1 MYLAD
6 MYCYGKDPDAVGV
19 TGISGCMGV
28 FVSSGATLYGIHIPE
43 NNPDKCARGGKAFT
57 DFIKLDA
64 GNGFDGEKAVMI
76 TVANFTQ
83 RSTAADESYEICRQL
98 GMRRF
103 TLFRPEKHIA
113 VSTGK
118 NPESIWVV
126 WQRVKGAEMELRYRP
141 DANILPKKGEGTARS
156 GDYGAYGEDA
166 RYTVSTEGWY
176 AAKPPNAHGMR
187 HHLCS

>member
-6 MYCYGKDPDAVGV
+6 MFCFGKDPDAVGV

-28 FVSSGATLYGIHIPE
+28 FVSAGTMLYAVHIPE
-43 NNPDKCARGGKAFT
+43 SLPAKSARGGTAFA
-57 DFIKLDA
+57 DFVLREA
-64 GNGFDGEKAVMI
+64 GTGFDGEKATMI
-76 TVANFTQ
+76 TVANYTQ
-83 RSTAADESYEICRQL
+83 RSTAADESYEIARQL

-113 VSTGK
+113 IGLGK

-126 WQRVKGAEMELRYRP
+126 WQRGSDGLELRYRP
-141 DANILPKKGEGTARS
+141 SSTITPSKGGGTARA
-156 GDYGAYGEDA
+156 GDYGAFGEDE
-166 RYTVSTEGWY
+166 RYTVDTNGWY

-187 HHLCS
+187 HHLCT